1 MEPVR
6 LTKGTTTGSTSIW
19 IPDRYVTPTN
29 ISAYL
34 VVTGA
39 GSWSLE
45 QTPDDIQTSATF
57 VAASATW
64 IRAEMSGLTAN
75 SSPDRSMHFS
85 SRVSRWKSRKASSI
99 SRSGPVTGGGVRTR
113 SG

>member
-75 SSPDRSMHFS
+75 SSAVITRCPMGMRLTMD
-85 SRVSRWKSRKASSI
+85 
-99 SRSGPVTGGGVRTR
+99 SGTGSATITLIQAGPGGR
-113 SG
+113 

>member
-1 MEPVR
+1 MNPAR
-6 LTKGTTTGSTSIW
+6 ITKGTTTGASTEIFV
-19 IPDRYVTPTN
+19 PDRFTVPTN

-45 QTPDDIQTSATF
+45 QTPDDVSTSTTF

-64 IRAEMSGLTAN
+64 IRAEMSGLTGN
-75 SSPDRSMHFS
+75 SSAMITRCPMGMRLFMD
-85 SRVSRWKSRKASSI
+85 
-99 SRSGPVTGGGVRTR
+99 SGTGSATLTLIQVGPGK
-113 SG
+113 

>member
-1 MEPVR
+1 MNPVR
-6 LTKGTTTGSTSIW
+6 LTQGTTTGSTTVW
-19 IPDRYVTPTN
+19 VPDRFIVPTN

-45 QTPDDIQTSATF
+45 QTPDDVSTSATF

-64 IRAEMSGLTAN
+64 IRAEMSGLTGN
-75 SSPDRSMHFS
+75 SSAVITRCPMGMRLTMD
-85 SRVSRWKSRKASSI
+85 
-99 SRSGPVTGGGVRTR
+99 SGTGTATLTLIQVGPAK
-113 SG
+113 